1 MLDGSGDGSGRRWWG
16 VPIPD
21 RGAGAPF
28 DLSDLLGDDP
38 DDSMSAP
45 RVLIVDDEPDM
56 LENCSRILARQGYA
70 CTTAGDGTAA
80 LAILERE
87 RPDLMLTDFKMPG
100 MDGLALLRRAH
111 ELDPALPV
119 IVITGFATIESAV
132 AAVKEGAFDYLP
144 KDFSVDQLR
153 VAVERALRHRGL
165 QVENRNLRQQLQ
177 QTLGLENIV
186 GRSPAMA
193 QVFELVKKAARSE
206 ANILVL
212 GESGTGKELIARAIH
227 ANSPRAG
234 QPFVPVDCASLPEHL
249 LESELFGHEK
259 GAFTGAVRSK
269 AGLMETAHRGT
280 LFLDEIAELP
290 ATLQVKL
297 LRVLQERQIRRVGG
311 TALVDVD
318 VRIVSATNRDLR
330 DAIARGQFRDE
341 LYYRVNVIAIHL
353 PPLRERAGDVRL
365 LAHTFLK
372 RYGQG
377 RVTAMDDAALT
388 ALDRYAWPGNVREL
402 QNVMERACA
411 LADGHTVTVRD
422 LPDHVAQAA
431 SRPAAPAGPAAAG
444 GAPAGTDLTLKAAK
458 EQWLQVLEVSYLRD
472 LLARHDGNVSSA
484 AKAAGI
490 DRKTFHRLINKY
502 DLRA

>member
-1 MLDGSGDGSGRRWWG
+1 MSPAR
-16 VPIPD
+16 I
-21 RGAGAPF
+21 
-28 DLSDLLGDDP
+28 LL
-38 DDSMSAP
+38 
-45 RVLIVDDEPDM
+45 VDDEPDM
-56 LENCSRILARQGYA
+56 LENCSRILSRQGHT
-70 CTTAGDGTAA
+70 CVTAANGREA

-87 RPDLMLTDFKMPG
+87 RPDLLVTDLKMPE
-100 MDGLALLRRAH
+100 MDGMALLRHAR
-111 ELDPALPV
+111 EMDPTLPV
-119 IVITGFATIESAV
+119 IMLTAFATIESAV

-186 GRSPAMA
+186 GRSPAMT

-269 AGLMETAHRGT
+269 PGLMETAHRGT

-290 ATLQVKL
+290 APLQVKL

-311 TALVDVD
+311 TSLVDVD
-318 VRIVSATNRDLR
+318 VRVVSATNRDLR
-330 DAIARGQFRDE
+330 DAIAKGQFREE
-341 LYYRVNVIAIHL
+341 LYYRINVIPIQL
-353 PPLRERAGDVRL
+353 PALRERAGDVRL

-372 RYGQG
+372 QFGQG
-377 RVTAMDDAALT
+377 RVTALDDAAAQ
-388 ALDRYAWPGNVREL
+388 ALERYAWPGNVREL
-402 QNVMERACA
+402 QNVIERACA
-411 LADGHTVTVRD
+411 LAEGPTVTVKD
-422 LPDHVAQAA
+422 LPDHVLH
-431 SRPAAPAGPAAAG
+431 AAPRQTVAPSDVSAAAVAAVPSSG
-444 GAPAGTDLTLKAAK
+444 GDLTLKDAK
-458 EQWLQVLEVSYLRD
+458 ERWLQVLEVAYLRD